1 MKDLLAAFYVMMALI
16 VLIVAMLGCAPE
28 MTPAER
34 DATEVKAL
42 SLPLTTGYDLRRV
55 IDKEAGVVCYVHF
68 KGGVSCL
75 PLSETK
81 LEE

>member
-1 MKDLLAAFYVMMALI
+1 MKDLMAGLSVTMALM
-16 VLIVAMLGCAPE
+16 VLIVALLGCAPV

-42 SLPLTTGYDLRRV
+42 SLPLTTGSDLRRV

-68 KGGVSCL
+68 KGGVFCL